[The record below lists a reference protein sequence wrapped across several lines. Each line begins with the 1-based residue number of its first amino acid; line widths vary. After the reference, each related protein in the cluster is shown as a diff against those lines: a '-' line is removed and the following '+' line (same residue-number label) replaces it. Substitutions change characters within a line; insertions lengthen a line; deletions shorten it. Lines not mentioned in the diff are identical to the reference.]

1 MKDSPQRNVKL
12 QMIVKGPRAGY
23 RFRLIGF
30 ILSGFLLFCLA
41 LSGCDRQGDPP
52 GLLDDS
58 PSVGEEAVSQGNG
71 SHGPTPPTPSSS
83 AIREERKPRIV
94 AFGDSLTAGLGVS
107 VEESYP
113 GQLQRIIRDAGYD
126 YEVVNAGVSGETTAG
141 GLRRVEWVLK
151 SRPDIVILELGANDG
166 LRGQPIEE
174 SLKNLRAIITRLQDQ
189 EVTVVL
195 AGMKMPLNYGEAY
208 TRQFE
213 GMYQQLAD
221 DFQIPLIPFFLEGV
235 AAQRGLNQGDGIH
248 PNAEGYTL
256 VAENVWQVLE
266 PILRE
271 KEDAET

>member
-1 MKDSPQRNVKL
+1 M
-12 QMIVKGPRAGY
+12 MVKGQRAGF
-23 RFRLIGF
+23 RFRLTDCM
-30 ILSGFLLFCLA
+30 LSVFLLFCLA
-41 LSGCDRQGDPP
+41 LSGCDVQGDPP
-52 GLLDDS
+52 GLVDDS
-58 PSVGEEAVSQGNG
+58 PSVGEEAVSQDKS
-71 SHGPTPPTPSSS
+71 SHERTLATPSSS

-94 AFGDSLTAGLGVS
+94 AFGDSLTAGFGVS
-107 VEESYP
+107 VEQSYP

-174 SLKNLRAIITRLQDQ
+174 SLKNLRAIISRLHDHG
-189 EVTVVL
+189 VTVVL
-195 AGMKMPLNYGEAY
+195 AGMKMPLNYGEVY
-208 TRQFE
+208 TREFE
-213 GMYQQLAD
+213 EMYQQLAG
-221 DFQIPLIPFFLEGV
+221 DFHIPLIPFFLEGV

-256 VAENVWQVLE
+256 VAENVWQILE

-271 KEDAET
+271 KDGAQT

>member
-1 MKDSPQRNVKL
+1 
-12 QMIVKGPRAGY
+12 
-23 RFRLIGF
+23 
-30 ILSGFLLFCLA
+30 
-41 LSGCDRQGDPP
+41 
-52 GLLDDS
+52 
-58 PSVGEEAVSQGNG
+58 
-71 SHGPTPPTPSSS
+71 
-83 AIREERKPRIV
+83 
-94 AFGDSLTAGLGVS
+94 

-166 LRGQPIEE
+166 LRGQLIEE
-174 SLKNLRAIITRLQDQ
+174 SLKNLRAIITRLQGQD
-189 EVTVVL
+189 VTVVL

-271 KEDAET
+271 KEDAQT